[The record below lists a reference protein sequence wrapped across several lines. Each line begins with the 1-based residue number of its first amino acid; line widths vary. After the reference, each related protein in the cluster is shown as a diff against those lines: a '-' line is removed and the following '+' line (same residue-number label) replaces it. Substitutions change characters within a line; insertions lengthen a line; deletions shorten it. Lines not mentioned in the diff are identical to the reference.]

1 MTQPPTD
8 SWRPPEAGNPPQFE
22 PPNFAASHYG
32 QPQPYGGQP
41 HHNPDGPSY
50 PAQAAGTPPP
60 YGLPQYSRAQYG
72 QAGQAQYG
80 QAQYGLPQYGALQP
94 AVARK
99 EPGLALLVSFFVPG
113 VGTIMNGET
122 GKGVAIL
129 VGYLV
134 CWALSWLL
142 VPLVGVFGLWIWGMV
157 DAYQG
162 AQRYNMAHGLRP

>member
-72 QAGQAQYG
+72 QAGHSY
-80 QAQYGLPQYGALQP
+80 
-94 AVARK
+94 K
-99 EPGLALLVSFFVPG
+99 H
-113 VGTIMNGET
+113 
-122 GKGVAIL
+122 
-129 VGYLV
+129 
-134 CWALSWLL
+134 
-142 VPLVGVFGLWIWGMV
+142 
-157 DAYQG
+157 
-162 AQRYNMAHGLRP
+162 AHPR